1 VAWDGQSSFSHR
13 MRLTPLRKCAAEPI
27 LHGLLLTNTKQS
39 YYATNIFVTVSLG
52 LSRCSVLI
60 FILRLTPIE
69 SHRHIA
75 YGIIIATTLWTFGA
89 VMAAALQCDPSQPWK
104 LVGQQCPHVYTRLKA
119 VCVIDAILEA
129 ALVAC
134 TCWLIR
140 PLKTSLSNKCMVVFV
155 FSFRLPLIVIIAFRL
170 HTFNYNNLTTNFTF
184 YESLYVT
191 LTQTQ
196 VNYSL
201 ISATIPNLR
210 PMIKHLNTHYGA
222 MAEST
227 ITGSNSGSTSRS
239 RNTTVR
245 SVNNRKSRRRSSLDN
260 MFPMSPL
267 RKFSLK
273 PKDSAHS
280 GKKASGSGS
289 GSGSGSRDPWDDMP
303 DLVHVPSIGTQA
315 VDTGSSVRIHAARE
329 AEEGRVSSNTRDAEV
344 MSTMSSE
351 SRRMMIRKEVDIHV
365 ETGGR

>member
-1 VAWDGQSSFSHR
+1 
-13 MRLTPLRKCAAEPI
+13 
-27 LHGLLLTNTKQS
+27 
-39 YYATNIFVTVSLG
+39 
-52 LSRCSVLI
+52 
-60 FILRLTPIE
+60 
-69 SHRHIA
+69 
-75 YGIIIATTLWTFGA
+75 
-89 VMAAALQCDPSQPWK
+89 
-104 LVGQQCPHVYTRLKA
+104 VYTRLKA
-119 VCVIDAILEA
+119 VCIIDAILEA

-140 PLKTSLSNKCMVVFV
+140 PLKTSASNKFMVVFV
-155 FSFRLPLIVIIAFRL
+155 FSFRLPLIIIIGFRL
-170 HTFNYNNLTTNFTF
+170 HSFNYNNLTTNFTF

-210 PMIKHLNTHYGA
+210 PIINNLNTHYGA

-227 ITGSNSGSTSRS
+227 ITGSNYNSNSGSR
-239 RNTTVR
+239 TTGAR
-245 SVNNRKSRRRSSLDN
+245 SVNNRKSRRRSSLAN
-260 MFPMSPL
+260 MFPMRPL
-267 RKFSLK
+267 RKLSLK

-280 GKKASGSGS
+280 GKKGSGNGSGS
-289 GSGSGSRDPWDDMP
+289 GSGSGSRGAWDDMP

-315 VDTGSSVRIHAARE
+315 VDTGSSVRIHAGNSSLGMARE
-329 AEEGRVSSNTRDAEV
+329 AEEGRASSTTRDAEV

-365 ETGGR
+365 ESGGR